1 MAVSYKKLWI
11 MLIEKDL
18 KKKDLIEKANISAA
32 TLSKLS
38 NNKNVTTDVLAKICT
53 ALKCNIGEIMDMVDL
68 EENTNE

>member
-53 ALKCNIGEIMDMVDL
+53 ALKCNIGDIMDMVDF
-68 EENTNE
+68 EEDTNE